1 MAKLIDADKLTE
13 KLLHFACRL
22 EDWNRPEQSEA
33 VRAVAKGIK
42 LEKTVD
48 AVEVV
53 HGYTLI
59 ADEPKKVL
67 LDRKCSICDQLMLAT
82 DNYCPMCGA
91 KNVGEKIDGLL
102 FADMEEIIDA

>member
-1 MAKLIDADKLTE
+1 MARLIDADKLTE

-53 HGYTLI
+53 HGHWI
-59 ADEPKKVL
+59 EHESAEVL
-67 LDRKCSICDQLMLAT
+67 GNWIISNFECSECHDWLRY
-82 DNYCPMCGA
+82 DSNYCPNCGA
-91 KNVGEKIDGLL
+91 KMDLEK
-102 FADMEEIIDA
+102 